1 MENATTTTMRIEE
14 ISTETISGATT
25 INEDIDI
32 TTIETPQGIR
42 EHHHRHH
49 HHKHHHRHHHQETKE
64 EKGEASTLTITDVSD
79 ELEVMATKQLEE
91 EEEEEE
97 EVGEEEEE
105 VGEEAGEQQTHRQH
119 KHKQVAPQLSLPPPL
134 PDSSPPYL
142 TPTEEGDQLVWL
154 TDLDASPQQSMAPA
168 AQPNPPVIQAPPSPS
183 NFRCSQ
189 PPATPSPTGTVKQT
203 ARIIESQL
211 HLSAPPTPAATTEQ
225 TVGPPDPN
233 APTQQPA
240 PKTVQQQPQQIPSTP
255 NSSGW
260 VVQRLAVV
268 STQPTSAATATAAAA
283 AATAAAT
290 AAARGASPPL
300 TPVTPTAASPSRAAV
315 SQMEII
321 TVTPLRTVAP
331 PAPPMLLVGK
341 VSVDHNDTRS
351 KNYRVSTDSS
361 AAASQGIKKRCC
373 CAIC

>member
-1 MENATTTTMRIEE
+1 MENTTTTMRIEE
-14 ISTETISGATT
+14 ISSERISGATT
-25 INEDIDI
+25 INEEIEI

-49 HHKHHHRHHHQETKE
+49 HHKHHHRHHQQTKE
-64 EKGEASTLTITDVSD
+64 EEEATTLTITDVSD
-79 ELEVMATKQLEE
+79 EQEVMGVMEQLEEAEE

-97 EVGEEEEE
+97 
-105 VGEEAGEQQTHRQH
+105 QHTHHHHHHHQH
-119 KHKQVAPQLSLPPPL
+119 KHKHKQATPQLSLPPPL

-154 TDLDASPQQSMAPA
+154 TDLDASPQQSMASA
-168 AQPNPPVIQAPPSPS
+168 VQPNPPVIQTPSPT
-183 NFRCSQ
+183 NFSRSQ
-189 PPATPSPTGTVKQT
+189 PPATPSPTGTVRQT
-203 ARIIESQL
+203 ACIIESQL

-225 TVGPPDPN
+225 TVGPLDSNTPP
-233 APTQQPA
+233 QQPA
-240 PKTVQQQPQQIPSTP
+240 PKTVQQQPQQVPSTP

-268 STQPTSAATATAAAA
+268 STQPTSAATAAATATAAAA
-283 AATAAAT
+283 AA
-290 AAARGASPPL
+290 GASPPL
-300 TPVTPTAASPSRAAV
+300 TPVTPPAASPSRAAV

-321 TVTPLRTVAP
+321 TVTPLRTAAP

-351 KNYRVSTDSS
+351 KNYRVSMDSS

>member
-1 MENATTTTMRIEE
+1 MENTTTTMRIEE
-14 ISTETISGATT
+14 ISSETISGATT
-25 INEDIDI
+25 INEEIDI

-49 HHKHHHRHHHQETKE
+49 HHKHHHHRHHQQTKE
-64 EKGEASTLTITDVSD
+64 EEEATTLTITDVSD
-79 ELEVMATKQLEE
+79 EQKVMETKQLEE
-91 EEEEEE
+91 AEEEEE
-97 EVGEEEEE
+97 
-105 VGEEAGEQQTHRQH
+105 QHTQHHHHHQH
-119 KHKQVAPQLSLPPPL
+119 KHKQAALQLSLPPPL

-154 TDLDASPQQSMAPA
+154 TDLDASPQQSMASA
-168 AQPNPPVIQAPPSPS
+168 AQPNPPVIQTPPSPT
-183 NFRCSQ
+183 NFRRSQ
-189 PPATPSPTGTVKQT
+189 PPATPSPTGTVRQT

-225 TVGPPDPN
+225 TVGPPDSNTP
-233 APTQQPA
+233 PQQPA
-240 PKTVQQQPQQIPSTP
+240 PKTVQQQPQQVPSTP

-268 STQPTSAATATAAAA
+268 STQPAAT
-283 AATAAAT
+283 
-290 AAARGASPPL
+290 GASPPL
-300 TPVTPTAASPSRAAV
+300 TPVTPPTASPSRAAV

-321 TVTPLRTVAP
+321 TVTPLRTAAP

-361 AAASQGIKKRCC
+361 EAASQGIKKRCC